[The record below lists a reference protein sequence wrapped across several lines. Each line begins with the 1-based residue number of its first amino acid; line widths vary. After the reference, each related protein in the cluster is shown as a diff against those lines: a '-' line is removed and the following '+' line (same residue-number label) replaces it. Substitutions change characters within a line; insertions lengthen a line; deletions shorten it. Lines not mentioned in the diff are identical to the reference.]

1 MINGINPS
9 SYNDYPG
16 EVSYVIF
23 LGGCNF
29 KCPFCHNS
37 SIVMKKTKTIELDH
51 VINSLK
57 QRKKFL
63 HAVVIT
69 GGEPT
74 IYGDELIELIIAIK
88 QLGFK
93 IKLDTNGTNPSLLKK
108 IITNKLVD
116 YIAMDIKNTFDKY
129 QETAGC
135 KINIDNIKESISI
148 IENSN
153 VKYEFRTTINKKNH
167 NFDDIDEIKTYFKRE
182 GKYSIQNYRYS
193 KEQIKGID
201 FGSFSDEELNEIK
214 KDKKI
219 SVVMV

>member
-1 MINGINPS
+1 MISGINPS

-29 KCPFCHNS
+29 RCPFCHNS
-37 SIVMKKTKTIELDH
+37 SIVMKKTETIELDH

-63 HAVVIT
+63 RAVVIT

-74 IYGDELIELIIAIK
+74 IYGDELIDLIMTIK

-93 IKLDTNGTNPSLLKK
+93 IKLDTNGTNPSLLER
-108 IITNKLVD
+108 IIANKLVD

-129 QETAGC
+129 QKTAGC
-135 KINIDNIKESISI
+135 KVNIDTIKSSISI
-148 IENSN
+148 IENSGI
-153 VKYEFRTTINKKNH
+153 KHEFRTTINKKNH
-167 NFDDIDEIKTYFKRE
+167 NMEDINEIKTYLKK
-182 GKYSIQNYRYS
+182 GSKYAIQNYRYN
-193 KEQIKGID
+193 KEQIKDID
-201 FGSFSDEELNEIK
+201 FGSFSDEVLYKIK
-214 KDKKI
+214 KDKKL
-219 SVVMV
+219 S